1 MSCLFKLVR
10 TKPITAVVDAAGE
23 HHSNN
28 VLAHTREAQGA
39 SVWLA
44 DRTDGHR
51 PLCQICG
58 SFGGAKLRMEF
69 VISGLIKRFQLF
81 SVYFVGFSAFLTAHD
96 GREVI
101 KERASQNT
109 TSVQTIQKTTLFA
122 ITDVVISSRVFLIT
136 FRLKCSYQ
144 PVSAQ
149 AGTGREILEF
159 ISVFHKLFIW

>member
-81 SVYFVGFSAFLTAHD
+81 SVYFVWFSAFLTTHD

-101 KERASQNT
+101 KAKASQNT

-122 ITDVVISSRVFLIT
+122 ITDVVISSRFFDHVSFKMLLSAR
-136 FRLKCSYQ
+136 FRTSWDGKGNLGVYFCFS
-144 PVSAQ
+144 
-149 AGTGREILEF
+149 
-159 ISVFHKLFIW
+159 

>member
-1 MSCLFKLVR
+1 
-10 TKPITAVVDAAGE
+10 
-23 HHSNN
+23 
-28 VLAHTREAQGA
+28 
-39 SVWLA
+39 
-44 DRTDGHR
+44 
-51 PLCQICG
+51 
-58 SFGGAKLRMEF
+58 MEF

-159 ISVFHKLFIW
+159 ISVFHKLFI